1 MKLASPAH
9 MSYRYVDKFFG
20 LQMQIRY
27 IPAIY
32 NICCLQKFSKTI
44 FMQQQRLLQQL
55 YCQCRIFMLNLQN
68 K

>member
-20 LQMQIRY
+20 LQTQIRY
-27 IPAIY
+27 ITVIY
-32 NICCLQKFSKTI
+32 NIYCLQKFSEKK

-55 YCQCRIFMLNLQN
+55 YCQCRIFMLILQN